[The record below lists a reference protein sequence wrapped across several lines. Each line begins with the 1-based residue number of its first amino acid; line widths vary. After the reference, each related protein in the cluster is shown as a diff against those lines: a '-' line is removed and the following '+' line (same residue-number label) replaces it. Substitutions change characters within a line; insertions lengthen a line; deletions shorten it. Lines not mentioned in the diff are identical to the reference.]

1 MSMDIKA
8 ALRAVTEH
16 QNLTT
21 SEMESVMRDIM
32 TGQATPSQIGG
43 FLVGLRMKGET
54 VDEITGAVKIMREL
68 ATPVTV
74 THPHLIDI
82 VGTGGDSSN
91 TFNIS
96 TTSSFVVAAAGG
108 GVAKHGNRS
117 VSSKSGSADILEAL
131 GVKLDIS
138 PAHIAECVQDLGIG
152 FMFAPQHHSAMKHA
166 ITPRREMGVRTIFN
180 ILGPLTNPAG
190 TKNQL
195 IGVFSETWLTPIA
208 EVLQR
213 LGSEHVL
220 IVHAEDGLDEISI
233 SGSTKITELY
243 QGEIRSYSI
252 SPEDFGLTRA
262 PLSAIQVNT
271 VEESKQMLEGVLANK
286 ASPARDI
293 ISLNAGAAI
302 YTAGLASSL
311 AEGVEKASSVIAS
324 GAAAQKVT
332 ELAQLSQRL
341 TQ

>member
-8 ALRAVTEH
+8 ALRAVTEQ

-21 SEMESVMRDIM
+21 DEMESVMREIM

-68 ATPVTV
+68 ATPVSV

-138 PAHIAECVQDLGIG
+138 PAQIAECVQDLDR
-152 FMFAPQHHSAMKHA
+152 K
-166 ITPRREMGVRTIFN
+166 
-180 ILGPLTNPAG
+180 
-190 TKNQL
+190 
-195 IGVFSETWLTPIA
+195 
-208 EVLQR
+208 
-213 LGSEHVL
+213 
-220 IVHAEDGLDEISI
+220 
-233 SGSTKITELY
+233 
-243 QGEIRSYSI
+243 
-252 SPEDFGLTRA
+252 
-262 PLSAIQVNT
+262 
-271 VEESKQMLEGVLANK
+271 
-286 ASPARDI
+286 
-293 ISLNAGAAI
+293 
-302 YTAGLASSL
+302 
-311 AEGVEKASSVIAS
+311 SV
-324 GAAAQKVT
+324 V
-332 ELAQLSQRL
+332 
-341 TQ
+341 